1 MAVAKQDLEKIVGQ
15 GNVSDDPQTLAA
27 YSRDQSFVESRT
39 PEAVVFVETV
49 EQIQEVVRAANKT
62 LTPIVPYSS
71 GMNLHGATIPDQ
83 GGIILNMS
91 RMKNIIKLDEEN
103 WHVVIEPGTTYAELQ
118 GRLAERGYRIMTPL
132 GVSPDRSVLSSYLE
146 RDPVL
151 AAPSFEHGNYL
162 IMDTEIVLPNGD
174 IFRTGSWTSG
184 GDPGAPSGPIRN
196 TIFRLWTAAQGTLGI
211 MTKMVLQIEPLPKE
225 QKIFFIPF
233 DALSEAIEPLQ
244 QIQRREIGTECFLLN
259 NFNTAALFSEEW
271 DVPAAFPAEAVS
283 APSFEQLRSQLPAWL
298 MIICIQGNARRA
310 DEKVAY
316 ETEALREACDSVSVE
331 LLENLPNIPG
341 APAAVRSLLLRPWT
355 ILKKFHYKGS
365 VHDLT
370 FKCPLKSLCL
380 LEEKLQSVCLDSGY
394 SLEQIGGFILPLER
408 ARALHCEFDL
418 HCSPED
424 GAERLRTKQLWL
436 KASEALMN
444 SGAYFDRPYGPWA
457 SLVYSRAAQYTHK
470 LRQLKAEMDENNI
483 LNPGKLCFS

>member
-39 PEAVVFVETV
+39 PDAVVFVETV
-49 EQIQEVVRAANKT
+49 EQIQDVIRAANKT
-62 LTPIVPYSS
+62 LTPVTPYSS

-91 RMKNIIKLDEEN
+91 RMNKIIKIDEQN
-103 WHVVIEPGTTYAELQ
+103 WYVIIEPGITYDELQ
-118 GRLAERGYRIMTPL
+118 EKLAERGYRILAPL
-132 GVSPDRSVLSSYLE
+132 GVSPSRSVLSSYLE

-162 IMDTEIVLPNGD
+162 IMDTELVLPNGEL
-174 IFRTGSWTSG
+174 FKTGSWTSG

-196 TIFRLWTAAQGTLGI
+196 TLDGA
-211 MTKMVLQIEPLPKE
+211 VE
-225 QKIFFIPF
+225 
-233 DALSEAIEPLQ
+233 SLQ

-259 NFNTAALFSEEW
+259 SFNTAALFAEEW
-271 DVPAAFPAEAVS
+271 KIPEAFPAEQVPS
-283 APSFEQLRSQLPAWL
+283 ASFDSLRSQLPAWL
-298 MIICIQGNARRA
+298 LIICIQGNARRPE
-310 DEKVAY
+310 EKIAY
-316 ETEALREACDSVSVE
+316 ETEALREVCDSVNAE

-341 APAAVRSLLLRPWT
+341 APAAIRSLLIRPWG
-355 ILKKFHYKGS
+355 ILKKFHFKGS
-365 VHDLT
+365 VNDLT
-370 FKCPLKSLCL
+370 FKCPIN
-380 LEEKLQSVCLDSGY
+380 SVCLLDETLKNLCMRKGY
-394 SLEQIGGFILPLER
+394 SAENIGGFILPLER
-408 ARALHCEFDL
+408 GRALHCEFDL
-418 HCSPED
+418 HCSPEE
-424 GAERLRTKQLWL
+424 GPERTQVKQLWL
-436 KASEALMN
+436 NASEALMN

-457 SLVYSRAAQYTHK
+457 SLVYARAAHYRQK